1 MRITLR
7 LIIYLIVGVVLVA
20 LVSAFLQVREVT
32 DGMRQE
38 IHRRLAT
45 SADSLEEAVKPAL
58 DSGSRPAVQ
67 RIVERFQSRQHLAG
81 VAVVYGENDRAVAA
95 TSGVNDA
102 MARRVLGAAQ
112 ASPSFSESGYFF
124 DANDIHM
131 LVYVLPAQH
140 DDRQLGT
147 LLLFYDSSHMQK
159 QQARVWW
166 STFLRAL
173 LQVALIAA
181 ITLLLIHWSIAG
193 LIGRTARWLREL
205 RTGGSLAAP
214 RPPEA
219 GVLSPLTKEVTH
231 LVKSLE
237 SARAALAKE
246 ASLRDARES
255 LWTAELLRAHLRSK
269 IQENPL
275 FVVSNREPYM
285 HLWRGKAVELIIPAS
300 GLVTALEPVLRAC
313 NGTWI
318 AHGSGDADRETVD
331 AHDHLRVP
339 PEQPEYTLRRVW
351 LTKEEEEGYYYGFA
365 NEGLWPL
372 CHIAHT
378 RPIFR
383 ASDWAYY
390 VEANRR
396 FARATLEEIAGVEQA
411 LVLVQDYHFALLP
424 RLIKE
429 ERPDARVAIFWHIPW
444 PNPEAFGI
452 CPWQRELLDG
462 LLGADLV
469 GFHIQ
474 AHCNN
479 FLETAERALESQVE
493 WERFAVKRGGHITLV
508 RPFPI
513 SVDFRESPE
522 SSVQRQSPYVERASL
537 LNELGMTASFLG
549 VGVDRVD
556 YTKGI
561 LERFRGIERFFEK
574 WPGYVGKFTFVQIAS
589 PSRTRIKRYQ
599 DLVDEVKAEAE
610 RINSRFRTNGWRPI
624 ALLTRHHS
632 HKEIER
638 YYRAAD
644 LCLVTS
650 LHDGMNL
657 VAKEFVAA
665 RDDEQGALILSQF
678 TGASRELTDA
688 LVVNPYDTEEVAETI
703 HRALEMD
710 PDERQARMRHMR
722 QVVRE
727 HNVYRWAGA
736 LIADLRD
743 IRIDK
748 AEMASNTPA
757 SVQLS

>member
-7 LIIYLIVGVVLVA
+7 LIVSLIGGVALVA
-20 LVSAFLQVREVT
+20 LLFAFLQVREVT
-32 DGMRQE
+32 LGIRQE
-38 IHRRLAT
+38 IQGRVAT
-45 SADSLEEAVKPAL
+45 LADSLEEAVRPAL
-58 DSGSRPAVQ
+58 DSGSGPELQ

-81 VAVVYGENDRAVAA
+81 VAVVYNKNDRSVAA
-95 TSGVNDA
+95 TSGVDEGLA
-102 MARRVLGAAQ
+102 LQVLDSAQ
-112 ASPSFSESGYFF
+112 ATRPVSEGGYFF
-124 DANDIHM
+124 EANDIRM
-131 LVYVLPAQH
+131 LAYVLPVRRDAT
-140 DDRQLGT
+140 QLGT
-147 LLLFYDSSHMQK
+147 LLLLYDSSYLQK
-159 QQARVWW
+159 QQAHIWRG
-166 STFLRAL
+166 TFLRVL
-173 LQVALIAA
+173 LQVALIAG
-181 ITLLLIHWSIAG
+181 ITLLIIHWVIAG
-193 LIGRTARWLREL
+193 LIGRTAQWMREL
-205 RTGGSLAAP
+205 RTGSSHTVSS
-214 RPPEA
+214 PPEA
-219 GVLSPLTKEVTH
+219 GVLSPLTKEVSH

-237 SARAALAKE
+237 SARAALEKE
-246 ASLRDARES
+246 ARLRDARES
-255 LWTAELLRAHLRSK
+255 LWTAERLRAHLRSK
-269 IQENPL
+269 IQKNPL

-285 HLWRGKAVELIIPAS
+285 HIRQGKAVEVLIPAS
-300 GLVTALEPVLRAC
+300 GLVTALEPILRAC
-313 NGTWI
+313 DGTWI
-318 AHGSGDADRETVD
+318 AHGSGEADRETVD
-331 AHDHLRVP
+331 AHDRLRVP

-378 RPIFR
+378 RPVFR
-383 ASDWAYY
+383 AADWACYE
-390 VEANRR
+390 EANRK
-396 FARATLEEIAGVEQA
+396 FARAVLEEMRGVVQA

-444 PNPEAFGI
+444 PNPEAFAI

-493 WERFAVKRGGHITLV
+493 WERFGVRRGGHITLV

-513 SVDFRESPE
+513 SVDFREGPE
-522 SSVQRQSPYVERASL
+522 SSTQRQSPYVERAAL
-537 LNELGMTASFLG
+537 LNELGVTANFLG

-561 LERFRGIERFFEK
+561 LERFGGIERFFEK

-589 PSRTRIKRYQ
+589 PSRTHIKRYQ

-610 RINSRFRTNGWRPI
+610 RINARFSTNAWRPI

-632 HKEIER
+632 HKEIDR

-657 VAKEFVAA
+657 VAKEFIAA
-665 RDDEQGALILSQF
+665 REDEQGALILSQF

-688 LVVNPYDTEEVAETI
+688 LVVNPYDTEEVAEAI

-710 PDERQARMRHMR
+710 PSERQARMRHLR

-727 HNVYRWAGA
+727 RNVYRWAGS
-736 LIADLRD
+736 LIADLCD
-743 IRIDK
+743 IRIEK
-748 AEMASNTPA
+748 NEAASSA
-757 SVQLS
+757 SASA